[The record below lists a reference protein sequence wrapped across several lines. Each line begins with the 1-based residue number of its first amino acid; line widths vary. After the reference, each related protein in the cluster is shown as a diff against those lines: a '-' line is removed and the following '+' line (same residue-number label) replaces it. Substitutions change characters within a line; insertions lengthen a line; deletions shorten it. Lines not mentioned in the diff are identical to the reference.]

1 MTWLPIAISTAAITG
16 VVSILDS
23 HLISKRFP
31 GLASFLAPVGVF
43 HLVVGLIVITINPLP
58 AGTSAGVS
66 TIAFASGIVRVIAA
80 LLMLRTMRF
89 EEVSRIM
96 PVVNTS
102 PIFVAILAVPLL
114 DEALGWQEWLA
125 IFITVSGAVLISA
138 QWDSENK
145 GIRLRRSFITLMISS
160 ILFGAANTGS
170 KYALDYMSFWSMYGI
185 TSICMGVVFLVYS
198 LRSSVLG
205 EIKQMEQRSKV
216 LGLAVFNESIVIVGF
231 VMSLWA
237 MQQGP
242 VSLVS
247 TILGTRPAFVFVYAL
262 ALSFLFPAVLN
273 ERFSRGIIMTKV
285 VSIGLVVG
293 GVTLLTL
300 GG

>member
-1 MTWLPIAISTAAITG
+1 VTWLPIAISAAAITG

-23 HLISKRFP
+23 HLITKRFP
-31 GLASFLAPVGVF
+31 SLQAYLAPVGIF
-43 HLVVGLIVITINPLP
+43 HLVVGLFFIAINPLP
-58 AGTSAGVS
+58 EGTSVGV
-66 TIAFASGIVRVIAA
+66 TAVAFASSIVRVIAA
-80 LLMLRTMRF
+80 LLMLRTMRS

-102 PIFVAILAVPLL
+102 PIFVAFLAVPIL
-114 DEALGWQEWLA
+114 DEALGWLEWLA

-138 QWDSENK
+138 QWDSESK
-145 GIRLRRSFITLMISS
+145 GIRLRRSFVILMLSS

-170 KYALDYMSFWSMYGI
+170 KYALDYISFWSMYGI
-185 TSICMGVVFLVYS
+185 NAICMGGIFLIYS
-198 LRSSVLG
+198 LRTSVLG
-205 EIKQMEQRSKV
+205 EIKQMEQRSKA
-216 LGLAVFNESIVIVGF
+216 LGLAAFNETIVIVGF

-237 MQQGP
+237 MEQGP

-247 TILGTRPAFVFVYAL
+247 TILNTRPAFVFVYAL
-262 ALSFLFPAVLN
+262 VLSFFFPAVLN
-273 ERFSRGIIMTKV
+273 ERFSRGVIITRV
-285 VSIGLVVG
+285 VSIGLVIG

>member
-1 MTWLPIAISTAAITG
+1 VTWLPIAISTAAITG

-23 HLISKRFP
+23 HLITKRFP
-31 GLASFLAPVGVF
+31 SLASFLAPVGVF
-43 HLVVGLIVITINPLP
+43 HLVVGLIIIAINPLP
-58 AGTSAGVS
+58 AGTDAGV
-66 TIAFASGIVRVIAA
+66 TAAAFGSGIVRVIAA
-80 LLMLRTMRF
+80 LLMLRTMRT

-125 IFITVSGAVLISA
+125 IFITVTGAVLISV
-138 QWDSENK
+138 QRDSESK
-145 GIRLRRSFITLMISS
+145 GIHLRRSFVTLMLSS
-160 ILFGAANTGS
+160 ILFGVANTSS
-170 KYALDYMSFWSMYGI
+170 KFALDHISFWSMYGI
-185 TSICMGVVFLVYS
+185 NSICLGGVFLIYS

-205 EIKQMEQRSKV
+205 EIRQMEQRSKA
-216 LGLAVFNESIVIVGF
+216 LGLAVLNESIVIVGF
-231 VMSLWA
+231 VLSFWS

-247 TILGTRPAFVFVYAL
+247 TILGTRPAFVFVFAL
-262 ALSFLFPAVLN
+262 ALSFFFPSVLN
-273 ERFSRGIIMTKV
+273 ERFSQGVIITRV
-285 VSIGLVVG
+285 VSIGLVIG

-300 GG
+300 